1 MGFFD
6 VLSHSF
12 IHSLTYLLIY
22 LLIYLLT
29 YLLIRYM
36 NLIAEETMRVT
47 LGTKK
52 IIEGLEAG
60 LYKYQRNETG
70 YIIIS
75 PRLGAH

>member
-1 MGFFD
+1 
-6 VLSHSF
+6 
-12 IHSLTYLLIY
+12 
-22 LLIYLLT
+22 
-29 YLLIRYM
+29 M

-70 YIIIS
+70 YIILS